1 MKVRNLFFTV
11 AALSAI
17 CTQAATFECGGLYY
31 ATTGANTVA
40 VARVPAE
47 KATNNLY
54 KGVYI
59 IPEQVYYDGA
69 NYQVTA
75 IADSAFFQSK
85 ATEVQVP
92 NTVTTIGECAFAYAT
107 DLANITL
114 PLHLKDVSKML
125 LAGTNVVNVTVPEGV
140 KTIGW
145 GAFQSC
151 PMLHTMLLPS
161 TTKRIDAYGY
171 NNCHN
176 LFEIYCAAPTAPEAS
191 GWAIFIGL
199 SGIDVI
205 VPDDDAVAKYAA
217 NAVWGDESTFTL
229 YPSEE
234 VSISMTG
241 EVEKYKTI
249 ICVLPWATTWHT
261 KSIRATN

>member
-31 ATTGANTVA
+31 TTTSANSVA
-40 VARVPAE
+40 VAAE
-47 KATNNLY
+47 MATNNPY

-125 LAGTNVVNVTVPEGV
+125 LAGTNVVNVAVPEGV

-161 TTKRIDAYGY
+161 TTKRIDAYG
-171 NNCHN
+171 
-176 LFEIYCAAPTAPEAS
+176 
-191 GWAIFIGL
+191 
-199 SGIDVI
+199 
-205 VPDDDAVAKYAA
+205 
-217 NAVWGDESTFTL
+217 
-229 YPSEE
+229 
-234 VSISMTG
+234 
-241 EVEKYKTI
+241 
-249 ICVLPWATTWHT
+249 
-261 KSIRATN
+261 